1 MLTTPTLDYNL
12 LAPIL
17 IVLGGALIG
26 VFVEGF
32 VGRAYR
38 ARIQI
43 IIALATTATAFC
55 WVISIHNMISQAAAV
70 DSVSIDGGGLFMQ
83 GTILALA
90 FVALLFFTQND
101 HFAPQASALPGSQE
115 EAAAVLAGVQMTEI
129 YPLVLFAI
137 SGMLLFPVA
146 HDLITLFVALEVL
159 SIPLYIITGLARR
172 RRLLSQ
178 EAALKYFLLGAY
190 SSAFFLF
197 GGALL
202 YGFSGSLSLATI
214 RTAAAVPGANHIF
227 LLLGIVLMSVGLLFK
242 VGAVPFHSW
251 TPDVY
256 QGAPTAV
263 TGFMAACTKVAAF
276 GAMFR
281 IFIVGFAAVQNDW
294 RPVFVAISIL
304 TMVGGAIAVIAQ
316 RDVKRSL
323 AYSSITHAGFLL
335 AGVIALSKAGLTSM
349 MFYLVAYGFATI
361 GAFGIA
367 TLVRDST
374 GEVSDINRWAG
385 LAKKSPGIATA
396 FALFLLSFGG
406 IPLTAGFIAKFSI
419 FTAAYASGNIAI
431 VVVGALSSAIALFFY
446 LRIILIMFFKEPTDD
461 TVTVAVPSFLIS
473 TGITICFV
481 ITLVLGVYPNLLFN
495 LADTMTTLV
504 P

>member
-1 MLTTPTLDYNL
+1 MFTTPTLDYNL

-17 IVLGGALIG
+17 LVLGGALLG
-26 VFVEGF
+26 VLVEGF
-32 VGRAYR
+32 VGRVYR
-38 ARIQI
+38 ARAQI
-43 IIALATTATAFC
+43 IIALATIAAALG
-55 WVISIHNMISQAAAV
+55 WVISIRNSTSQSAAM
-70 DSVSIDGGGLFMQ
+70 DSVSIDGSGLFMQ
-83 GTILALA
+83 GAILALA
-90 FVALLFFTQND
+90 FVSLLFFTQND
-101 HFAPQASALPGSQE
+101 HFAPQASALPGSVE
-115 EAAAVLAGVQMTEI
+115 EAEAIRAGVQMTEI
-129 YPLVLFAI
+129 YPLVLFAV

-197 GGALL
+197 GVAFL
-202 YGFSGSLSLATI
+202 YGFSGSLSLGMI
-214 RTAAAVPGANHIF
+214 RTAAANPSSNHIF
-227 LLLGIVLMSVGLLFK
+227 LFIGVLFISVGLLFK

-256 QGAPTAV
+256 QGAPTPV

-281 IFIVGFAAVQNDW
+281 IFIVAFGAIQRDW
-294 RPVFVAISIL
+294 RPFFVAISLI
-304 TMVGGAIAVIAQ
+304 TMVGGAIAAISQ
-316 RDVKRSL
+316 RDVKRTL
-323 AYSSITHAGFLL
+323 AYSSITHAGFIM

-361 GAFGIA
+361 GAFGIV

-374 GEVSDINRWAG
+374 GEVNDLNRWAG
-385 LAKKSPGIATA
+385 LAKKSPGVAAA
-396 FALFLLSFGG
+396 FSFFLLSFGG
-406 IPLTAGFIAKFSI
+406 VPLTAGFIAKFSI
-419 FTAAYASGNIAI
+419 FTAAYATGNAAI
-431 VVVGALSSAIALFFY
+431 VIVGVISSAIALFFY
-446 LRIILIMFFKEPTDD
+446 LRVVLIMYFKEPTDE
-461 TVTVAVPSFLIS
+461 TVTVALASPMVG
-473 TGITICFV
+473 TGIVICFLV
-481 ITLVLGVYPNLLFN
+481 TLVLGVYPNLLFN
-495 LADTMTTLV
+495 VANTMTTLV

>member
-1 MLTTPTLDYNL
+1 MLSTPSLNYNL

-17 IVLGGALIG
+17 IVLGGALLG
-26 VFVEGF
+26 VLVEGF
-32 VGRAYR
+32 IGRAFR

-43 IIALATTATAFC
+43 IIALATTAIAFG
-55 WVISIHNMISQAAAV
+55 WVISIRGVTSQSAAI
-70 DSVSIDGGGLFMQ
+70 DSVSIDGAGLFMQ
-83 GTILALA
+83 GAILALS

-101 HFAPQASALPGSQE
+101 HFAPQASALPGSVE
-115 EAAAVLAGVQMTEI
+115 EADAIRAGVQMTEI

-197 GGALL
+197 GGAFL
-202 YGFSGSLSLATI
+202 YGFSGSLSLGTI
-214 RTAAAVPGANHIF
+214 RTAAANPSSNHIF
-227 LLLGIVLMSVGLLFK
+227 LFIGVLLVSVGLLFK

-281 IFIVGFAAVQNDW
+281 IFIVGFGAIQNDW
-294 RPVFVAISIL
+294 RPIFVAISIV
-304 TMVGGAIAVIAQ
+304 TMMGGAIAAISQ
-316 RDVKRSL
+316 RDVKRTL

-335 AGVIALSKAGLTSM
+335 AGIIALSKAGLTSM

-361 GAFGIA
+361 GAFGIV

-374 GEVSDINRWAG
+374 GEVNDLNRWAG
-385 LAKKSPGIATA
+385 LAKKSPGVATA
-396 FALFLLSFGG
+396 FSLFLLSFGG

-419 FTAAYASGNIAI
+419 FTAAYATGNIAI
-431 VVVGALSSAIALFFY
+431 VVVGVLSSAIALYFY
-446 LRIILIMFFKEPTDD
+446 LRVVLIMFFKEPTDD
-461 TVTVAVPSFLIS
+461 TVTVAVPSFMVS
-473 TGITICFV
+473 SGIIICLV
-481 ITLVLGVYPNLLFN
+481 ITLVLGVYPNLLFD
-495 LADTMTTLV
+495 LANTMTTLV

>member
-1 MLTTPTLDYNL
+1 MFTTPVLDYNL

-17 IVLGGALIG
+17 IVLGGALLG
-26 VFVEGF
+26 VLVEGF

-43 IIALATTATAFC
+43 IIALISVATAFG
-55 WVISIHNMISQAAAV
+55 WVISIRSKTSQASAI
-70 DSVSIDGGGLFMQ
+70 DSVSIDGAGLFLQ
-83 GTILALA
+83 GTILALS

-101 HFAPQASALPGSQE
+101 HFAPQASALPGSAE
-115 EAAAVLAGVQMTEI
+115 ESEAMLSGVQMTEI

-146 HDLITLFVALEVL
+146 HDLVTLFVALEVL

-197 GGALL
+197 GGAFL
-202 YGFSGSLSLATI
+202 YGFSGSLSLGTI
-214 RTAAAVPGANHIF
+214 RTAAANPDSNHIF
-227 LLLGIVLMSVGLLFK
+227 LFLGVLFVSVGLLFK

-256 QGAPTAV
+256 QGAPTPV

-281 IFIVGFAAVQNDW
+281 IFIVGFGAIANDW
-294 RPVFVAISIL
+294 RPVFVAIAIV
-304 TMVGGAIAVIAQ
+304 TMVGGAIAAISQ
-316 RDVKRSL
+316 RDVKRTL

-335 AGVIALSKAGLTSM
+335 AGVISLSKVGLTSM

-361 GAFGIA
+361 GAFGIV

-374 GEVSDINRWAG
+374 GEVNDLNRWAG
-385 LAKKSPGIATA
+385 LAKKSPGVATA
-396 FALFLLSFGG
+396 FSLFLLSFGG

-419 FTAAYASGNIAI
+419 FSAAYATGNIAI
-431 VVVGALSSAIALFFY
+431 VVVGVISSAIALFFY
-446 LRIILIMFFKEPTDD
+446 LRVVLIMFFKEPTDD
-461 TVTVAVPSFLIS
+461 TVTVAVPSFMVGS
-473 TGITICFV
+473 GITICFV
-481 ITLVLGVYPNLLFN
+481 ITLVLGVYPDLLFN
-495 LADTMTTLV
+495 LANTMTTLV